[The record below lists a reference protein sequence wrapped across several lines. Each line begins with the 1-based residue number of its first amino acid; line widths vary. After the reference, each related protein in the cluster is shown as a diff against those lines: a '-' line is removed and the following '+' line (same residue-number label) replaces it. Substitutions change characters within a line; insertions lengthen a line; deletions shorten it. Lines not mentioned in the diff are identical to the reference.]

1 MEDPGHKLKRSRE
14 RLDLRLRDV
23 EEASS
28 RLAKRY
34 QNEEFTLA
42 ISRLADI
49 ENRGMVP
56 NMFRLYALCAI
67 YRLNFMEVL
76 EWYGIDLSKL
86 PSDALDAG
94 VEKTHPISFSADGHG
109 VIQFP
114 LALDPGIDPSKTTY
128 LSRLIQRWG
137 SLPLMLLT
145 GLDPKSLRYAFVGS
159 QDWFMWPRIPPGS
172 LVVLDDTKRKPAE
185 DEWETD
191 YDRPIY
197 LFEHRDGHSVAWCN
211 VTETQIILQ
220 PHPSSHCTPLVYEY
234 PREIDVIGRVTAV
247 AMTLDPVSPPRTHS

>member
-1 MEDPGHKLKRSRE
+1 MEEAGLKLKRSRE

-28 RLAKRY
+28 RLAKSY
-34 QNEEFTLA
+34 DNEEFTLA

-56 NMFRLYALCAI
+56 NIFRLYALCAI
-67 YRLNFMEVL
+67 YRLDFMEVL
-76 EWYGIDLSKL
+76 EWYGIDLSRL
-86 PSDALDAG
+86 PSDALAAG
-94 VEKTHPISFSADGHG
+94 VEKTHPLSFSTNGHG

-114 LALDPGIDPSKTTY
+114 LALDPGIDPSRTTY

-145 GLDPKSLRYAFVGS
+145 GLDPKSRRYAFVGS

-172 LVVLDDTKRKPAE
+172 LLVIDETKRKPAE
-185 DEWETD
+185 DEWTTD
-191 YDRPIY
+191 HDRPIY
-197 LFEHRDGHSVAWCN
+197 LFEHRDGHTVAWCN
-211 VTETQIILQ
+211 IVETRIILQ
-220 PHPSSHCTPLVYEY
+220 PHPGSRCAPKTYEY
-234 PREIDVIGRVTAV
+234 PREIDVIGRVSAV
-247 AMTLDPVSPPRTHS
+247 AMPLDPGLPPRAHS